1 LPGDDGDG
9 GGASRLR
16 SALLLRCRP
25 LSFIFANYHALG
37 RRAMAGRAKQI
48 IPIGGG
54 GFYRDPENLELERY
68 IIRQSGA
75 ENARVAFVPSA
86 SGEPD
91 HYVASF
97 YAAFLGLGCRP
108 SVLTFFKRT
117 PDLRS
122 FLLQQDVIY
131 VGGGNT
137 KSLLAVWRDW
147 GVPEILREAWE
158 AGIVLT
164 GVSAGAI
171 CWFEQ
176 GVTDSFADALRPL
189 DCLGFLPGSCCPH
202 YDGEAQRRPSYHR
215 LLAAGEI
222 SAGIAI
228 EDWAGV
234 HFKDT
239 ELHRVVSSKRGARAY
254 RLRAVYGSVQ
264 EAALAGELLEAAAAV
279 EEGD

>member
-1 LPGDDGDG
+1 
-9 GGASRLR
+9 
-16 SALLLRCRP
+16 
-25 LSFIFANYHALG
+25 
-37 RRAMAGRAKQI
+37 MAGKTKQI

-54 GFYRDPENLELERY
+54 GFYRDADNLELEKY
-68 IIRQSGA
+68 IILQSGA
-75 ENARVAFVPSA
+75 QNARVAFVPTA

-97 YAAFLGLGCRP
+97 YTAFLRLGCRP

-117 PDLRS
+117 PDLRA
-122 FLLQQDVIY
+122 FLLDQDVIY

-147 GVPEILREAWE
+147 GVTEILREAWE

-176 GVTDSFADALRPL
+176 GLTDSFSGGLRPL

-202 YDGEAQRRPSYHR
+202 YDGEPQRRPSFHE
-215 LLAAGEI
+215 LLASGNI
-222 SAGIAI
+222 SGGVAI
-228 EDWAGV
+228 EDWTGV
-234 HFKDT
+234 HYRDREVHK
-239 ELHRVVSSKRGARAY
+239 VVSSKRGARAY
-254 RLRAVYGSVQ
+254 RMRAVYGSVQ
-264 EAALAGELLEAAAAV
+264 EVALPSEFLDSSATSE
-279 EEGD
+279 

>member
-1 LPGDDGDG
+1 
-9 GGASRLR
+9 
-16 SALLLRCRP
+16 
-25 LSFIFANYHALG
+25 
-37 RRAMAGRAKQI
+37 MAELARQI

-54 GFYRDPENLELERY
+54 GFYRDAENLELEKY
-68 IIRQSGA
+68 VIRQSGA
-75 ENARVAFVPSA
+75 ENPRVAFVPTA

-97 YAAFLGLGCRP
+97 YAAFLKLGCRP
-108 SVLTFFKRT
+108 SVLTLFKRT

-122 FLLQQDVIY
+122 FLLNQDVIY

-137 KSLLAVWRDW
+137 KSLLAVWHDW
-147 GVPEILREAWE
+147 GLPEILREAWE
-158 AGIVLT
+158 SGIVLT

-176 GVTDSFADALRPL
+176 GLTDSFSDQLRPL

-222 SAGIAI
+222 SAGVAI
-228 EDWAGV
+228 EDWTGI

-239 ELHRVVSSKRGARAY
+239 EVYKVVSSKRGARAY
-254 RLRAVYGSVQ
+254 SVRAVYGSVQ
-264 EAALAGELLEAAAAV
+264 EVALASEFLEAAAAS
-279 EEGD
+279 GDEPG

>member
-1 LPGDDGDG
+1 V
-9 GGASRLR
+9 AEK
-16 SALLLRCRP
+16 
-25 LSFIFANYHALG
+25 
-37 RRAMAGRAKQI
+37 AKQI

-54 GFYRDPENLELERY
+54 GFYRDPENLELEKY
-68 IIRQSGA
+68 ILRQSGA
-75 ENARVAFVPSA
+75 ESPRVAFLPTA

-97 YAAFLGLGCRP
+97 YTAFLKLGCRP

-122 FLLQQDVIY
+122 FLLDQDVIY

-147 GVPEILREAWE
+147 GAIEILREAWE
-158 AGIVLT
+158 SGIVLT

-176 GVTDSFADALRPL
+176 GLTDSFSEALRPL

-222 SAGIAI
+222 AAGIAI
-228 EDWAGV
+228 EDWTAV
-234 HFKDT
+234 HFKGA
-239 ELHRVVSSKRGARAY
+239 EVHRVITAKRGARAY
-254 RLRAVYGSVQ
+254 RMRAVYGSVQ
-264 EAALAGELLEAAAAV
+264 EVPLVGEFLGPDAAS
-279 EEGD
+279 